1 MDSQGGRS
9 VRRIVPVLVVV
20 LAVTVAGCAG
30 FGTDAT
36 DENASPDGEPA
47 TDDSGNESTDGE
59 SNDTDDATDTND
71 ANGGSD
77 SGESADE
84 GNADADAA
92 PDESTENGSIENGST
107 GNESTESENAEVNE
121 STVEETE
128 TAEGTLEIHAIDV
141 GQGDATLIV
150 GPEETMLIDSGD
162 WRDDGETVIAYLES
176 QGIERIDY
184 LVTTHAH
191 ADHIGGHAAVI
202 EHYET
207 EHDGVG
213 EVWDPGVSSTSRT
226 YENYLDAVEEHDVD
240 LIRARSGDEID
251 FAGGTTVLNP
261 PAESG
266 SDDLHENSLS
276 VRVTHGETAFLATGD
291 AESETEERMVEE
303 HGDALEAD
311 VYQVGHHG
319 SSTSSSDA
327 FLDRVDPEYA
337 IISSAYDSQY
347 GHPHEEVLAAFDER
361 GVETYWTA
369 VHGSIVVESDGEELS
384 VEPETDATTDPSE
397 LREEPPV
404 DEADETE
411 GTDEEKTGADAAT
424 AQTPTPIHTPK
435 AIA

>member
-1 MDSQGGRS
+1 MDFWDRTSPQ
-9 VRRIVPVLVVV
+9 RIALVLVVV
-20 LAVTVAGCAG
+20 LAVSVAGCAG
-30 FGTDAT
+30 FGTDA
-36 DENASPDGEPA
+36 DENASPDGDGEPA
-47 TDDSGNESTDGE
+47 TDESADDDPTDGA
-59 SNDTDDATDTND
+59 SNDTDGANDTNDTNDTND
-71 ANGGSD
+71 AND

-84 GNADADAA
+84 GDADVDAA
-92 PDESTENGSIENGST
+92 PDESSE
-107 GNESTESENAEVNE
+107 NESTENESMEGENAETNE
-121 STVEETE
+121 SNVEET
-128 TAEGTLEIHAIDV
+128 TDTLEIHAIDV

-176 QGIERIDY
+176 QGVERIDY

-213 EVWDPGVSSTSRT
+213 EVWDPGVAHTSQT
-226 YENYLDAVEEHDVD
+226 YENYLDAVEAHDVD
-240 LIRARSGDEID
+240 LIRAQSGDEID

-266 SDDLHENSLS
+266 SDDLHENSLA

-311 VYQVGHHG
+311 VYQAGHHG

-337 IISSAYDSQY
+337 IVSSAYDSQY

-361 GVETYWTA
+361 RVETYWTA
-369 VHGSIVVESDGEELS
+369 VHGSIVVESNGEEVS

-411 GTDEEKTGADAAT
+411 GTDEEETGADAA